1 MPSDFATQTGFDTRV
16 GAYCV
21 LVENDAV
28 LLVHLRTEQFEK
40 GEWTLPGGGVDP
52 LEKPEQ
58 AALREVREETGL
70 EVELT
75 GLLAVDSFTER
86 PEDRH
91 AEVDRARCWGC
102 GSCTRRGRWEASCGL
117 RSMGL
122 RIWRRGSRSKR
133 CHSCA
138 ESSWSMSRWPP
149 TRQRHLVR
157 QLPREPRL

>member
-1 MPSDFATQTGFDTRV
+1 MPCDFAAQTGFDTRV

-58 AALREVREETGL
+58 AALREAREETGL

-91 AEVDRARCWGC
+91 AEVDRSRA
-102 GSCTRRGRWEASCGL
+102 L
-117 RSMGL
+117 LGL
-122 RIWRRGSRSKR
+122 RIVYTARQVGGELRAEVDGSTDLAAWVPLEDVSQLRRVELIDV
-133 CHSCA
+133 A
-138 ESSWSMSRWPP
+138 LAAYTAAASSAS
-149 TRQRHLVR
+149 TA
-157 QLPREPRL
+157 

>member
-70 EVELT
+70 DVELT

-91 AEVDRARCWGC
+91 AEVDRTRALLGLR
-102 GSCTRRGRWEASCGL
+102 SCTRRGRWEASCGL
-117 RSMGL
+117 RSMDA
-122 RIWRRGSRSKR
+122 RIGGVGPARRGVAAAPSRVDR
-133 CHSCA
+133 C
-138 ESSWSMSRWPP
+138 R
-149 TRQRHLVR
+149 VG
-157 QLPREPRL
+157 RLHGSGV